1 MIYPSFMP
9 LTRSFGVWVA
19 LMCLWTWIS
28 GVDYVEFA
36 YKVSPRISEVSELSS
51 GFLGL
56 FGFLGIEKVILILV
70 SISFIGI
77 FNWFL
82 KLATEPIFHTVKTH
96 SNLKLRIKFFLVSEA
111 CLFFSI
117 FWRYVNSFISEDQY
131 SRGFPNNRRIGMELI
146 DGFGVP
152 MVNTAVLI
160 TSRFHATFRYHGLKA
175 RIKHYF
181 KTRFVISILLGIF
194 FVKLQYKEYLDAKYT
209 IITRIYRAV
218 FFLRTRFHRAHV
230 IIGVSF
236 LIWSLLRRS
245 KRDMRNG
252 RAVRLVSSIW
262 YWHFVDVV
270 WIGLYALFYVGNA

>member
-9 LTRSFGVWVA
+9 LTRSLSVWVA
-19 LMCLWTWIS
+19 LICLWTWIS
-28 GVDYVEFA
+28 RVEYVEFA
-36 YKVSPRISEVSELSS
+36 YKVSPISREISELSS

-56 FGFLGIEKVILILV
+56 TGFLRLENVIIVLV
-70 SISFIGI
+70 SISFVRI

-82 KLATEPIFHTVKTH
+82 KLATEPMFHTVKTH
-96 SNLKLRIKFFLVSEA
+96 SNLKLGIKFFLVSEA

-117 FWRYVNSFISEDQY
+117 FWGYVNSFISEDQY
-131 SRGFPNNRRIGMELI
+131 SRRFPNNRRIGIELI
-146 DGFGVP
+146 DRFRVP
-152 MVNTAVLI
+152 IVNTAVLI

-181 KTRFVISILLGIF
+181 KTRFLMSILLRVF

-218 FFLRTRFHRAHV
+218 FFLGTRFHRAHV

-236 LIWSLLRRS
+236 L
-245 KRDMRNG
+245 
-252 RAVRLVSSIW
+252 V
-262 YWHFVDVV
+262 
-270 WIGLYALFYVGNA
+270 

>member
-1 MIYPSFMP
+1 LG
-9 LTRSFGVWVA
+9 LT
-19 LMCLWTWIS
+19 
-28 GVDYVEFA
+28 
-36 YKVSPRISEVSELSS
+36 
-51 GFLGL
+51 GFLGV
-56 FGFLGIEKVILILV
+56 ENVILVLV
-70 SISFIGI
+70 SISFVRM

-96 SNLKLRIKFFLVSEA
+96 SNLKLGIKFFLVSEA

-131 SRGFPNNRRIGMELI
+131 SRRFPNNRRIRIELI
-146 DGFGVP
+146 DRFRVP
-152 MVNTAVLI
+152 IVNTAVLI

-175 RIKHYF
+175 RMKHYF
-181 KTRFVISILLGIF
+181 KTGFLMSILLRVF

-209 IITRIYRAV
+209 IMTRVYRAV
-218 FFLRTRFHRAHV
+218 FFLGTRFHRAHV

-236 LIWSLLRRS
+236 LVWSLFRRS
-245 KRDMRNG
+245 KGDIRNR

-270 WIGLYALFYVGNA
+270 WIRLYALFYVRNAAYF

>member
-1 MIYPSFMP
+1 
-9 LTRSFGVWVA
+9 
-19 LMCLWTWIS
+19 MCLWTWIS
-28 GVDYVEFA
+28 RVEYVEFA
-36 YKVSPRISEVSELSS
+36 YKISPNLGEVSELSS
-51 GFLGL
+51 RFLGL

-70 SISFIGI
+70 LISFVRI

-82 KLATEPIFHTVKTH
+82 KLATEPMFHTVKTH
-96 SNLKLRIKFFLVSEA
+96 SNLKLGIKFFLVSEA

-117 FWRYVNSFISEDQY
+117 FWRYMNSFISEDQY
-131 SRGFPNNRRIGMELI
+131 SRRFPNNRGIRIELI
-146 DGFGVP
+146 DRFRVP

-160 TSRFHATFRYHGLKA
+160 TSRFHATFGYHRLKA

-181 KTRFVISILLGIF
+181 KTRFLISILLRIF

-218 FFLRTRFHRAHV
+218 FFLGTGFHRAHV
-230 IIGVSF
+230 IIRVSF

-245 KRDMRNG
+245 KGDIRNG

-270 WIGLYALFYVGNA
+270 